1 MADDVIEPE
10 DEFVDDD
17 FDDDDD
23 DDGDDFVEDDDAEDA
38 TGDAIERSRGQQPSV
53 FGNSI
58 RGNLRRGRGRS
69 HYRDLIREAGGIDYK
84 NTDLLTHFITDRGK
98 IRPRRQ
104 TNVSA
109 KEQRDVARAIKRAR
123 IMALLP
129 YNDEHVR
136 ELM

>member
-1 MADDVIEPE
+1 MVDDEIRPE
-10 DEFVDDD
+10 DEDIDDD
-17 FDDDDD
+17 LEDEYEDDDDSD
-23 DDGDDFVEDDDAEDA
+23 LEDA
-38 TGDAIERSRGQQPSV
+38 DGEVERIRGQQPSV

-104 TNVSA
+104 TNVTA